1 MNVPFNGSVKD
12 AKKAIWQML
21 QAYTGDDDLWDHLT
35 FDDNLH
41 PDAVTKARNAI
52 FNQIERKL

>member
-1 MNVPFNGSVKD
+1 MNRSVND
-12 AKKAIWQML
+12 AKKEIWLML
-21 QAYTGDDDLWDHLT
+21 QASVGDPDLSDHLT
-35 FDDNLH
+35 YTDNLH